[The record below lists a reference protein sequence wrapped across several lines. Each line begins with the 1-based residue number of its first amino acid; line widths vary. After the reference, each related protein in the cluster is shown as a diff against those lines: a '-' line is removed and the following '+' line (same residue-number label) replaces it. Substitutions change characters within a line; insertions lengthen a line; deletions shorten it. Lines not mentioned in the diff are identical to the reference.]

1 MSPSSKAHASKSNG
15 TTPSDTSMT
24 DYTDRAN
31 GRKAAADDNDSV
43 MVRRL
48 PPYSLLR
55 CPICRR
61 GQREEGQLRN
71 TFADH
76 EALVQSRDARIFGGW
91 HRCVNLYL
99 ALQFGLTRI
108 QDSDTNPNTT
118 ATSDA
123 EGVFQPDGRKRRI
136 EATNLRKSVFGK
148 KHNRLDESK
157 VGCLACGA

>member
-1 MSPSSKAHASKSNG
+1 
-15 TTPSDTSMT
+15 MT

-31 GRKAAADDNDSV
+31 GRKAAADDNDSI

-48 PPYSLLR
+48 PPYSPLR
-55 CPICRR
+55 C
-61 GQREEGQLRN
+61 QLEEGHLRN
-71 TFADH
+71 KSADH
-76 EALVQSRDARIFGGW
+76 KALVQSRDARIFGGW
-91 HRCVNLYL
+91 HRGVNLYL
-99 ALQFGLTRI
+99 ALRFWLTRI

-157 VGCLACGA
+157 VGYCIA